1 VAVSGEGVEA
11 GALCRDVQRQ
21 RGQDAAGRYNLRMI
35 TSEAIPADSA
45 IRDLSVVRHEGSSL
59 IVCADGWDGV
69 WTWSPS
75 TGEWLGRPLP
85 YAHAGDPI
93 VAQFPDAENVIDMV
107 AALSVDGKL
116 LLAAG
121 GDEQE
126 PALWDLG
133 SGELLW
139 RTPLNG
145 AYLADV
151 IALDGRFVTAQQYS
165 EKVRLWSPD
174 GADTLL
180 DEVGE
185 LSCLGTAQ
193 AGGRRLIL
201 AGGSGAHA
209 WDAANLTEI
218 GSFYPDEGRV
228 WAVTACALAECT
240 AIVAVTEKGELYA
253 WALGAEADEPLY
265 GPVSASDGSLDTVAV
280 MTVDGRPLVVT
291 PTHNSLRLWDA
302 TDGTEVGHVNAHGT
316 ASRRWSRRS
325 STAGV
330 CSSPPGTTASCG
342 SGTSPTSPEPA

>member
-1 VAVSGEGVEA
+1 
-11 GALCRDVQRQ
+11 
-21 RGQDAAGRYNLRMI
+21 MI
-35 TSEAIPADSA
+35 TSEPVPADSP

-59 IVCADGWDGV
+59 IVCADRWGGV

-75 TGEWLGRPLP
+75 TGEWSGRSLP

-145 AYLADV
+145 DYLADV

-165 EKVRLWSPD
+165 EEVRLWSPD
-174 GADTLL
+174 GTDTLL
-180 DEVGE
+180 DEVGQ
-185 LSCLGTAQ
+185 LSCLGKAR
-193 AGGRRLIL
+193 AGGRDLIL
-201 AGGSGAHA
+201 AGGSGAHV
-209 WDAANLTEI
+209 WDAANLTEL

-228 WAVTACALAECT
+228 RAVTACALAERT
-240 AIVAVTEKGELYA
+240 AIVAVTRKGELYA
-253 WALGAEADEPLY
+253 WALGAEPDESLY
-265 GPVSASDGSLDTVAV
+265 GPVPASDGALETVAV
-280 MTVDGRPLVVT
+280 MMVGGRPLVVG
-291 PTHNSLRLWDA
+291 PAHDSLRLWDP
-302 TDGTEVGHVNAHGT
+302 TEGTEIGHVNAHGH
-316 ASRRWSRRS
+316 
-325 STAGV
+325 GI
-330 CSSPPGTTASCG
+330 TTM
-342 SGTSPTSPEPA
+342 EPAIVDGRHVLVTSGGDGVLRIWEESDLAWAGAK

>member
-1 VAVSGEGVEA
+1 
-11 GALCRDVQRQ
+11 
-21 RGQDAAGRYNLRMI
+21 MI
-35 TSEAIPADSA
+35 MSETIPTDSP

-59 IVCADGWDGV
+59 IVCADRWGGV

-75 TGEWLGRPLP
+75 TGEWSGHSLP

-93 VAQFPDAENVIDMV
+93 VAQFPDAANVIDMV
-107 AALSVDGKL
+107 AALSVDGRL

-165 EKVRLWSPD
+165 EEVRLWSPD
-174 GADTLL
+174 GTDTLL
-180 DEVGE
+180 DEVGQ

-193 AGGRRLIL
+193 VGSRRLIL
-201 AGGSGAHA
+201 AGGSGAHV
-209 WDAANLTEI
+209 WDAASLTEL
-218 GSFYPDEGRV
+218 GSFYPYEGRV
-228 WAVTACALAECT
+228 WAVTACALAERT

-253 WALGAEADEPLY
+253 WALDAEPDEPLY
-265 GPVSASDGSLDTVAV
+265 GPVSASGGALETVAV

-291 PTHNSLRLWDA
+291 PTQDSLRLWDA
-302 TDGTEVGHVNAHGT
+302 TDGTEVGHVNAHGH
-316 ASRRWSRRS
+316 
-325 STAGV
+325 GI
-330 CSSPPGTTASCG
+330 TTM
-342 SGTSPTSPEPA
+342 EPAIVDGRCVLVTSGGDGVLRIWNESDLAPPAL